1 MWPMPESITWMV
13 RLNNSKFGLKVAAVA
28 AAFFISGMAS
38 ASDSGQYVLEFGGQT
53 YQANNATSID
63 QFDDQ
68 FTGYSPRHSQVY
80 GLAENAAYLQASRN
94 GFTLQAYKRQEIFI
108 NAGRETGQL
117 YADINARVP
126 PNTNRVYA
134 VDFDGYGIEHT
145 GLSFAK
151 TLTLP
156 SVEISPAFRVYNIDR
171 YREIQAKG
179 FAAARADG
187 SYDINVNTVERDTE
201 ADFQFPAGP
210 GPSGL
215 GYALDLAV
223 QWQANPNT
231 LMFANVQNLFNSNEI
246 DSAPTTVQTINSNV
260 NQFDSDG
267 FLNYNSAIQGRNSRE
282 NYTFSLPVKTHVGGL
297 YSTGAAHVHQLGFD
311 VKHINGLVLPR
322 LSAGW
327 QQPFPWLEGITVGYE
342 THFEAFDF
350 AAYFKHGGV
359 KFGFDTLSDESRR
372 VEYLQ
377 FFWLAKL

>member
-1 MWPMPESITWMV
+1 MWMAH
-13 RLNNSKFGLKVAAVA
+13 LNNSKNSVKAAALA
-28 AAFFISGMAS
+28 AAFFIFGPANANSNANQPGH
-38 ASDSGQYVLEFGGQT
+38 YTIEFNAQT

-68 FTGYSPRHSQVY
+68 FTGYSPRHNQVY
-80 GLAENAAYLQASRN
+80 GLAENAAYVQATRN
-94 GFTLQAYKRQEIFI
+94 GYTLQAYKRQEIFI

-126 PNTNRVYA
+126 PSVNRAYA

-145 GLSFAK
+145 GLGFSK
-151 TLTLP
+151 VLSLQNLQIT
-156 SVEISPAFRVYNIDR
+156 PAVRVYNIDR

-187 SYDINVNTVERDTE
+187 SYDININTSERDTE

-215 GYALDLAV
+215 GYAVDLAT
-223 QWQANPNT
+223 QWQAKPDT
-231 LMFANVQNLFNSNEI
+231 LLFGSVQNLFNTNEI

-267 FLNYNSAIQGRNSRE
+267 FLNYNPAIQGQNSRQ
-282 NYTFSLPVKTHVGGL
+282 NYTFSLPVKTHLGVQYATGL
-297 YSTGAAHVHQLGFD
+297 PQVHALGFD
-311 VKHINGLVLPR
+311 VKHINGLLMPR
-322 LSAGW
+322 VSVGW
-327 QQPFPWLEGITVGYE
+327 QQPFAWLEGITLGYE
-342 THFEAFDF
+342 THFEAFDI
-350 AAYFKHGGV
+350 AARFKHGGV
-359 KFGFDTLSDESRR
+359 KVGFDTLSDESRR

-377 FFWLAKL
+377 VFLALTL